1 MRTRGQQELRF
12 EYLETKQ
19 EKKKEKKDSHD
30 LKPPYMVH
38 ILSSEEKIA

>member
-19 EKKKEKKDSHD
+19 EKKKKKKEKKIH
-30 LKPPYMVH
+30 M
-38 ILSSEEKIA
+38 I